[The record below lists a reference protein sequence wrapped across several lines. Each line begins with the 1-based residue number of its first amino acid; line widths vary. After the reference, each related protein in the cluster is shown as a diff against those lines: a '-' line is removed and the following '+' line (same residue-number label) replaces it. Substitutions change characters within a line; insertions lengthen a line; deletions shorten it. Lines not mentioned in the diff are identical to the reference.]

1 MKVIIF
7 DSGTIINFAM
17 NGLLNILRDL
27 KNNFDGK
34 FIITE
39 AVTEEVINKPLH
51 IKKFEL
57 EALMIKK
64 LFDEGIFELPYSLV
78 TKKEMFARRDS
89 LFNMLN
95 HVYYARSEFVHIV
108 DKGEVSCLALSMLLK
123 EKGIENV
130 VAIDERTAR
139 MLCEAPEN
147 LTQLLR
153 KKLQTN
159 VDMKG
164 DLSFLNEIKVI
175 RSSELMY
182 LAYKKGLIELKDK
195 KVLDALLYASKFK
208 GCSISFD
215 EIEQIKHLEN
225 V

>member
-7 DSGTIINFAM
+7 DSGTVINFAM
-17 NGLLNILRDL
+17 NGILDLL
-27 KNNFDGK
+27 KNLKSEFNGK

-39 AVTEEVINKPLH
+39 AVKKEIIDKPLH

-64 LFDEGIFELPYSLV
+64 LFDEGIFELADSLV
-78 TKKEMFARRDS
+78 PKKELIARRDS
-89 LFNMLN
+89 VFNMLN
-95 HVYYARSEFVHIV
+95 HVFYARNEFVHIV
-108 DKGEVSCLALSMLLK
+108 DKGEVSCLALSLILK

-130 VAIDERTAR
+130 FAVDERTAR

-153 KKLQTN
+153 KKLQTS

-182 LAYKKGLIELKDK
+182 IAYKKGLIKLKSP

-215 EIEQIKHLEN
+215 EIEQIKRLEN

>member
-1 MKVIIF
+1 MKAIVF

-17 NGLLNILRDL
+17 NGILDIL
-27 KNNFDGK
+27 KSLKSEFNGK

-39 AVTEEVINKPLH
+39 AVKEEVIDKPLH

-64 LFDEGIFELPYSLV
+64 LFDDGVFELPYDIV
-78 TKKEMFARRDS
+78 VKKELIAKRDS

-95 HVYYARSEFVHIV
+95 HVFYARNEFVHIV
-108 DKGEVSCLALSMLLK
+108 DKGEVSSLAVSLLLK
-123 EKGIENV
+123 EKGIDNV
-130 VAIDERTAR
+130 LAVDERTAR
-139 MLCEAPEN
+139 MLCERPEN

-153 KKLQTN
+153 KKLQTS

-164 DLSFLNEIKVI
+164 DLSFLSKIKVI

-182 LAYKKGLIELKDK
+182 LAYKKGLVKLKSP

-215 EIEQIKHLEN
+215 EIEQMKKLEN